1 MVFDMIAVWFA
12 LIVIAMLAIGGW
24 VYAWLSHKKFL
35 AYQESSSRTLA
46 KLHQELDSINSS
58 TIGVG
63 QTLLS
68 VEKKLN
74 SAIESQQKVSN
85 DPADHLFDH
94 AADMASTG
102 ATPEEIAKQFGL
114 PEAEVE
120 LMTLLKRRMADQQS
134 PTFTGEKA

>member
-1 MVFDMIAVWFA
+1 MIAVWFA
-12 LIVIAMLAIGGW
+12 MIVIALVAIGGW
-24 VYAWLSHKKFL
+24 VYALLSHKKFL
-35 AYQESSSRTLA
+35 AYQESTSRTLA
-46 KLHQELDSINSS
+46 KLNQELDSINSS

-74 SAIESQQKVSN
+74 GTIERQQKISADSN
-85 DPADHLFDH
+85 EHLFDN
-94 AADMASTG
+94 AVDMASTG

-120 LMTLLKRRMADQQS
+120 LMTLLRKRMSNQQ
-134 PTFTGEKA
+134 PTSFSAK